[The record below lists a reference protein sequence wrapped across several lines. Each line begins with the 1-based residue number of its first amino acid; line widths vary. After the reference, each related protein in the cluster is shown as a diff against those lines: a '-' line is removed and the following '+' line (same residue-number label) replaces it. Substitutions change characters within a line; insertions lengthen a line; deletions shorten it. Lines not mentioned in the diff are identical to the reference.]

1 LWKRNQGGKESG
13 AKKNK
18 GKEVSPP
25 VAKSQQNG
33 TTILLNLKGYQAG
46 GVKEDSKGVTVHVR
60 ISEEEVGCP
69 YCAGKR
75 LCKHGACLPK
85 RVLHGWNSG
94 RKVYLELYRQRWRC
108 RDCGHPFCD
117 GVKLVRLH
125 SRTTKQAEQE
135 ALWQLWDCTFGW
147 MRLAWD

>member
-1 LWKRNQGGKESG
+1 VEKKLGGKNPS
-13 AKKNK
+13 AKKTGK
-18 GKEVSPP
+18 KEVLPP

-33 TTILLNLKGYQAG
+33 TTILLGLKGYQVG
-46 GVKEDSKGVTVHVR
+46 GAKEDSKGVTVRVR
-60 ISEEEVGCP
+60 ISEEGVGCP
-69 YCAGKR
+69 YCGGKR
-75 LCKHGACLPK
+75 LCKHGACLP
-85 RVLHGWNSG
+85 RGVLHSWSNG

-108 RDCGHPFCD
+108 RDCGHPFYD
-117 GVKLVRLH
+117 GVKLVRLY